1 MVLGTSQVDGQVQAK
16 FPVGMAM
23 TIRVAGSPSVL
34 GLGHGFG
41 LNYTVLILQNG
52 GCMSI
57 EENKAIVR
65 RIHEELNRGHLKI
78 IEEFYD
84 PAYVSHIGSRT
95 SDLKGYRT
103 YLENH
108 HAAFPDWHTTI
119 EDLFADID
127 YVIARVRERGTH
139 KAPWKHHSMGRLE
152 ATHKV
157 VESSRII
164 IRRFRNGKV
173 VESWI
178 NADHLG
184 MLHQV
189 GAIPNAGAS

>member
-1 MVLGTSQVDGQVQAK
+1 
-16 FPVGMAM
+16 
-23 TIRVAGSPSVL
+23 
-34 GLGHGFG
+34 
-41 LNYTVLILQNG
+41 
-52 GCMSI
+52 MSI

-65 RIHEELNRGHLKI
+65 RINDELNQGRLKI
-78 IEEFYD
+78 IDEFYEL
-84 PAYVSHIGSRT
+84 AYVSHIGSRS
-95 SDLKGYRT
+95 SDLKGYKT
-103 YLENH
+103 YVANH

-119 EDLFADID
+119 EDLFADGD
-127 YVIARVRERGTH
+127 YVIARIIERGTH

-152 ATHKV
+152 PTHKV

-173 VESWI
+173 AESWI

-189 GAIPNAGAS
+189 GAIPKAGDGLEN